1 MALPMAVLFQVLG
14 HMFRDQDMPGVTTI
28 HNSLR
33 DVDSGTR
40 NVGATTYVHHAADRP
55 AVHPH
60 PEFELRVF
68 PRGTTDLQR
77 TFHRRFWSI
86 VEDQRHP
93 ISGRHRDEPP
103 ICLRGTEMFRF
114 ADDPIQQFQQPS
126 LLGRYQLGVAD
137 NVDKEHIG
145 DLQFDLLVN
154 FGGHLFARIMRKFPL
169 TSSEERCSGRRVAC
183 EIKEPQPTR
192 LSLQVYFGA
201 GEATSFWKRGSF
213 RSGSNMG
220 SSRSSGTASCPSPF
234 NPSMLPDH
242 RPRSST
248 DKTRVS

>member
-14 HMFRDQDMPGVTTI
+14 HMFRDQDMSGVTTI
-28 HNSLR
+28 HHSLR

-40 NVGATTYVHHAADRP
+40 YVGATTYVHHAADRS

-60 PEFELRVF
+60 PQLELRVF
-68 PRGTTDLQR
+68 PRGATDLQR
-77 TFHRRFWSI
+77 AFHRRFRSI
-86 VEDQRHP
+86 VENQRHP
-93 ISGRHRDEPP
+93 ISGRHCDEPL
-103 ICLRGTEMFRF
+103 ICLRRAEMFRF
-114 ADDPIQQFQQPS
+114 ANDPIQQLQQPS

-137 NVDKEHIG
+137 NVDKEYKGNLH
-145 DLQFDLLVN
+145 FDLLVN

-192 LSLQVYFGA
+192 LPLQAYFGA
-201 GEATSFWKRGSF
+201 GAATSFWKRGSF

-220 SSRSSGTASCPSPF
+220 SSRSRG
-234 NPSMLPDH
+234 
-242 RPRSST
+242 
-248 DKTRVS
+248 